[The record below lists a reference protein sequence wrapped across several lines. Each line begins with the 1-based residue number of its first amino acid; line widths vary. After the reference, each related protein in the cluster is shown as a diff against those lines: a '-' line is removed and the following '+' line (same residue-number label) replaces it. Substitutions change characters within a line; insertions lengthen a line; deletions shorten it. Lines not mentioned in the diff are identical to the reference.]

1 MLLRYAAVNVPC
13 YKTFSC
19 LHEAQLGTA
28 LLGKALLGKADDVVI
43 NCSRASPVNP
53 TCRVPMVC
61 NSRIFSCNS

>member
-28 LLGKALLGKADDVVI
+28 LLGKALLGKALLGKADDVVI
-43 NCSRASPVNP
+43 NCSRASPVNL
-53 TCRVPMVC
+53 TC
-61 NSRIFSCNS
+61 